1 MTEAEWLSC
10 TDSNLLIRF
19 VEMERKGTCRK
30 LRLFG
35 VACCRRLRR
44 FLGDDRV
51 WRVVEVAEGYADG
64 RTDAAGL
71 RAAHRR
77 SDALCKKLGITPDTP
92 RIVCVLSNAAV
103 AANWLSASDA
113 SFRTNDRWNKA
124 SPGGYNAA
132 AAGYIAGST
141 AAAVFWATYEGD
153 DARVLLRKW
162 VVEGASRPAEPIWA
176 AEEEA
181 QAVLL
186 RCIIGNPFRPVTA
199 SPSWRSPQVVALAQ
213 AAYEQREL
221 PAGTLD
227 TARLAVLA
235 DALEEAGCTDA
246 DILNHLRGPGPHVR
260 GCWAVDLLLGKG

>member
-1 MTEAEWLSC
+1 VTEAEWLAC

-44 FLGDDRV
+44 LLDDDRV
-51 WRVVEVAEGYADG
+51 WRIVEVAEGYADG
-64 RTDAAGL
+64 RTDAARL

-92 RIVCVLSNAAV
+92 RIVRVLTNAAG

-124 SPGGYNAA
+124 SPGGYHAA
-132 AAGYIAGST
+132 AAGYIALST
-141 AAAVFWATYEGD
+141 ATAVFWATYEGD
-153 DARVLLRKW
+153 DGLVLMRKW
-162 VVEGASRPAEPIWA
+162 VVEGASRPAELIWA

-186 RCIIGNPFRPVTA
+186 RCVLGNPFRPVMRDATLQT
-199 SPSWRSPQVVALAQ
+199 PQVVALAQ
-213 AAYEQREL
+213 AAYDQRHL
-221 PAGTLD
+221 PVGTLD
-227 TARLAVLA
+227 TARLAILA
-235 DALEEAGCTDA
+235 DALEEAGCDQA
-246 DILNHLRGPGPHVR
+246 DLLAHLRGPGPHVR
-260 GCWAVDLLLGKG
+260 GCWAVDLLLGRR